1 MANIIIGVS
10 TFLWFAAVIG
20 LTIALHHD
28 VRKLETENRKKLQDG
43 IKRIEQDIN
52 LNKVD
57 DDLKKY
63 FHY

>member
-1 MANIIIGVS
+1 MLIIGVFA
-10 TFLWFAAVIG
+10 FLWFAAVVG
-20 LTIALHHD
+20 LTIALHRD

-52 LNKVD
+52 LSKVD

>member
-1 MANIIIGVS
+1 MADIIIGVFA
-10 TFLWFAAVIG
+10 FLWFAAVIG
-20 LTIALHHD
+20 LTISLHHET
-28 VRKLETENRKKLQDG
+28 RKLEVENRKKLQNE

-63 FHY
+63 FRY